1 MAIKMIPGFSRIT
14 ASTRSSNDRSSACAV
29 VATTKK
35 TSHKRRISAP
45 INCHL
50 YLLAHID
57 SIRKT
62 HISERFRGAKMSR
75 SINSASTLIRG
86 GQTTHHWWRMGA
98 QVVKFSLVVAAVL
111 YIATFLYLVLSSYN
125 AAEMRIA
132 IYYEMAER
140 GVLDNNGFNRPYT
153 FQDLNGQL
161 VTVDAVDLYRN
172 TTYRSVRDGFFERI
186 FSASRL
192 SVIPAIIG
200 GIVSLFVFFRAGSR
214 IKENEFVRGA
224 RLVTAR
230 QLKQWSELRWR
241 TYHKTHKGRKKAK
254 PLTIGG
260 IPFPPNAVE
269 AQTCLYGTVGVGKTN
284 AMAEML
290 ETIRENGGRA
300 IIYDRTGSF
309 VSRFYDETR
318 DHIFNPFD
326 NRSRSW
332 NLFDDVLDE
341 ASFTQMAEVMIPEHR
356 GAASDPFWSQSAR
369 IVFDYA
375 ASELYKKGPRT
386 TKALIDYV
394 MRMDASELS
403 KLIGAT
409 PGKHFFNEEIEKTA
423 QSIRA
428 NLISD
433 LRFLEFLR
441 DDGERISIRE
451 WVADDKPSFLFLT
464 ADAEHAAAT
473 RNLISAILEIA
484 ANALMSLGRA
494 PEPRCYFFMDEVPSL
509 NRLPC
514 LVSSLAEIR
523 QYGGAFVLGYQVY
536 SQLEDIY
543 GREAAQSIA
552 GTTNNRIVFNTPD
565 FRTAKLCSETLGNMD
580 QWEAN
585 SNISV
590 GAHAARDGVGFTSQ
604 RVERSVV
611 SPAEIQNLPQFQAY
625 LKFAYDSPT
634 APITMKLVDIEET
647 QPSFLPYMGTAFGQQ
662 DFPIQDRVRE
672 ARAQENGDIVTRFHE
687 WCRVHF
693 DCTDIDFEDTAGP
706 HPRFAVY
713 FAHFEEATDAGVPPS
728 HIKPLVLGTEGLM
741 RNTGQPPKP
750 KAKPDTTKAK
760 SVEPEQHDI
769 PTPGPMRGISPHD
782 DGLPDPDP
790 RDLSPPPPNDQEEP
804 LPAQA
809 QLPFPDS
816 WVPSCHWR
824 P

>member
-1 MAIKMIPGFSRIT
+1 
-14 ASTRSSNDRSSACAV
+14 
-29 VATTKK
+29 
-35 TSHKRRISAP
+35 
-45 INCHL
+45 
-50 YLLAHID
+50 
-57 SIRKT
+57 
-62 HISERFRGAKMSR
+62 MSR

-98 QVVKFSLVVAAVL
+98 QVIKFSLVVAAFL
-111 YIATFLYLVLSSYN
+111 YIGTFLYLVLSSYDPH
-125 AAEMRIA
+125 EMRIA

-140 GVLDNNGFNRPYT
+140 GVLDGNGFNRPYT

-161 VTVDAVDLYRN
+161 VTVEAVDLYRN

-186 FSASRL
+186 FSASRI
-192 SVIPAIIG
+192 SIIPALIG
-200 GIVSLFVFFRAGSR
+200 GIISLFVFFRAGSR

-241 TYHKTHKGRKKAK
+241 NYHKKHKGRKKAK

-290 ETIRENGGRA
+290 MTIKENGGRA

-318 DHIFNPFD
+318 DHILNPFD
-326 NRSRSW
+326 NRSRVW
-332 NLFDDVLDE
+332 NPFDDVLDE

-403 KLIGAT
+403 RLIGAT

-428 NLISD
+428 NLISE

-441 DDGERISIRE
+441 EDGESISIRKWIASDE
-451 WVADDKPSFLFLT
+451 PSFLFLT
-464 ADAEHAAAT
+464 SDAEHAAAT
-473 RNLISAILEIA
+473 RNIISAVLEIA
-484 ANALMSLGRA
+484 ANSLMSLGRA
-494 PEPRCYFFMDEVPSL
+494 SEPRCYFFMDEVPSL

-634 APITMKLVDIEET
+634 APITMKLVELEEE
-647 QPSFLPYMGTAFGQQ
+647 QPSFLPYMGTAFGDQ
-662 DFPIQDRVRE
+662 DFPVWTEKRDAKTLEQ
-672 ARAQENGDIVTRFHE
+672 GDLMAAFHE
-687 WCRVHF
+687 WCQAHF
-693 DCTDIDFEDTAGP
+693 DCTGTDFDGLKEP
-706 HPRFAVY
+706 HPKFAAY
-713 FAHFEEATDAGVPPS
+713 YAHFEEATDAGVPPS
-728 HIKPLVLGTEGLM
+728 HIRPIVLDTAGLL
-741 RNTGQPPKP
+741 RNAPSRPKSKTDRSKQVPQPDPKP
-750 KAKPDTTKAK
+750 RSEGSAPIPPSAPDDRAP
-760 SVEPEQHDI
+760 EPEQFSLTLERPEPAPEPAP
-769 PTPGPMRGISPHD
+769 PTPRYDAILPTQNWIPNSNMRS
-782 DGLPDPDP
+782 
-790 RDLSPPPPNDQEEP
+790 
-804 LPAQA
+804 
-809 QLPFPDS
+809 
-816 WVPSCHWR
+816 
-824 P
+824 